1 MSRRL
6 LPLLLS
12 ASLAG
17 CAVGPNF
24 HRPVAPAASGYTRE
38 PLGKIA
44 ATDAAVAG
52 GEQHFVAG
60 LAVDR
65 QWWRQ
70 FASPQLDAIVAAALH
85 SNTDLAAAR
94 AAIRVA
100 QETYRAQRGILFPQ
114 VDASASTLRARSSQY
129 LSPVPSQN
137 IFQYNLQTAQVN
149 VGYTLD
155 LFGGNRRQVE
165 SARAQYEAQQFQ
177 GEAAELTLAANVV
190 VAALQEASLRDQVA
204 AAQAAVTDQEAIL
217 AIVHRQ
223 RDQGAASGADVA
235 AQEGAVAQARA
246 ALPPLGKALA
256 QQQDLIAYL
265 TGRTPAEAPVARV
278 ELAAL
283 SLPRELPMSLP
294 SQLVNQRPDIRSAE
308 ANLHAASAAVGVAIA
323 NRLPQL
329 TLSAAAGGQSNL
341 WSTILSAANH
351 FWSIGAGIA
360 QPIFQGGALLHKQ
373 RAAEAGYKQA
383 DAQYRSTV
391 LGAFQNVADVLHA
404 LESDGQALD
413 ASQTALDAAQRS
425 LDIARRQYS
434 GGAIAYPTLL
444 NAQVAVRQ
452 SEGAL
457 IQAEAARMQD
467 TVALYQALGGG
478 WNGPGAPAAA
488 NAPANGR

>member
-1 MSRRL
+1 MSRRF

-24 HRPVAPAASGYTRE
+24 HRPAPPVAGGYTRE
-38 PLGKIA
+38 PVNKIA
-44 ATDAAVAG
+44 ATDAAVPG
-52 GEQHFVAG
+52 SEQHFISG

-70 FASPQLDAIVAAALH
+70 FGSPQLDTLVEAALR
-85 SNTDLAAAR
+85 SNTDLAASQ

-100 QETYRAQRGILFPQ
+100 QETYRAQRGVLFPQ

-155 LFGGNRRQVE
+155 LFGGNRRQIE

-190 VAALQEASLRDQVA
+190 VAAIQEASLRDQVA
-204 AAQAAVTDQEAIL
+204 AAQAAVADQEAIL
-217 AIVHRQ
+217 GIVRRQ

-235 AQEGAVAQARA
+235 AQESAVAQARA
-246 ALPPLGKALA
+246 ALPPLNKALA

-265 TGRTPAEAPVARV
+265 TGRTPAEAPVARI
-278 ELAAL
+278 ELASLHLPDELPL
-283 SLPRELPMSLP
+283 SLPSA
-294 SQLVNQRPDIRSAE
+294 LVNQRPDIRAAE
-308 ANLHAASAAVGVAIA
+308 ANLHAASAAIGVAIA

-329 TLSAAAGGQSNL
+329 TLSAAAGGQSSL
-341 WSTILSAANH
+341 WSTILSVANH
-351 FWSIGAGIA
+351 FWSIGAGIT
-360 QPIFQGGALLHKQ
+360 QPIFQGGTLYHKQ
-373 RAAEAGYKQA
+373 KAAEAGYKQA

-404 LESDGQALD
+404 LESDRHALA
-413 ASQTALDAAQRS
+413 ASQTALDAARRS

-434 GGAIAYPTLL
+434 DGAIAYPALL
-444 NAQVAVRQ
+444 SAQVAVRQ

-457 IQAEAARMQD
+457 IQAETGRMQD

-478 WNGPGAPAAA
+478 WNG
-488 NAPANGR
+488 RDRHQL